1 MWAFIRGNP
10 RFVKFWVGMWFSEF
24 GDWVRNM
31 ALIYLVMDLSGGSA
45 IAVSINMFCEFA
57 PLVIFGL
64 FIGVLAD
71 RWEHKKTMLS
81 AVFIRILLIGLLI
94 AAVALQSLTVVYAV
108 AFLSAIGT
116 VLFRAPSSAFTMRIV
131 KKEDL
136 RMAVNLRQMSY
147 STMFLIGPPLGT
159 LLYMGIG
166 TAWTLFLILVLFT
179 INFAFIASVTLD
191 KMEKKASSAKG
202 FGGVMAE
209 MNDGFRQAWMN
220 RMVRPLLFS
229 NALFGLS
236 AGLSNVLSIFILTEF
251 LDQPKETYSLFVA
264 TQGVG
269 MLVASFVIPKVK
281 LSRPA
286 LLTGGMIVM
295 GLCSMGMMSY
305 PHYLVTYSFVV
316 LFAFG
321 MVAFNISMATLLQT
335 TVDMSYQGRVTT
347 TLQTVGT
354 GTMAL
359 MMLSAGWLHELLPLQ
374 AIILTAGSAMLLGGM
389 LLQMMYSRVK
399 TEAQEKPL
407 PL

>member
-1 MWAFIRGNP
+1 
-10 RFVKFWVGMWFSEF
+10 MWFSEF

-71 RWEHKKTMLS
+71 RWDHKKTIMS
-81 AVFIRILLIGLLI
+81 AVLIRIALIGLLI
-94 AAVALQSLTVVYAV
+94 VAVASQSLLLVYVV

-116 VLFRAPSSAFTMRIV
+116 VLFRAPSSAFTMRLV

-136 RMAVNLRQMSY
+136 RMAANLRQMSY

-159 LLYMGIG
+159 LLYLSVG
-166 TAWTLFLILVLFT
+166 TTWTLLLILALFAV
-179 INFAFIASVTLD
+179 NFSFIAFVQLD
-191 KMEKKASSAKG
+191 KIEKKASSAKG
-202 FGGVMAE
+202 LGGVMTE
-209 MNDGFRQAWMN
+209 MNDGFRQAWQN

-229 NALFGLS
+229 NALFGIS

-251 LDQPKETYSLFVA
+251 LGQPKETYSVFVA

-269 MLVASFVIPKVK
+269 MIVASFVMPKVK

-295 GLCSMGMMSY
+295 GLCSMGMVSY
-305 PHYLVTYSFVV
+305 PHYFVTYAFVV

-321 MVAFNISMATLLQT
+321 MVAFNISMATLMQT
-335 TVDMSYQGRVTT
+335 TVDISYQGRVSTT
-347 TLQTVGT
+347 MQTVGT

-359 MMLSAGWLHELLPLQ
+359 MMLCAGWLHEMMPLQ
-374 AIILTAGSAMLLGGM
+374 AIILTAGCSMLTGGVI
-389 LLQMMYSRVK
+389 LYMMYSRVK
-399 TEAQEKPL
+399 AETQEKPL